1 MDGIWT
7 LTWFEGYDIYDLLV
21 GQNPWQ
27 ETARAFEDME
37 AGSETAM
44 RDYKRVDISMTC
56 GVGEAVGQIGCV
68 AENGLKMVENGRTD
82 L

>member
-1 MDGIWT
+1 
-7 LTWFEGYDIYDLLV
+7 
-21 GQNPWQ
+21 
-27 ETARAFEDME
+27 ME

-68 AENGLKMVENGRTD
+68 AENGRK
-82 L
+82 

>member
-1 MDGIWT
+1 
-7 LTWFEGYDIYDLLV
+7 
-21 GQNPWQ
+21 
-27 ETARAFEDME
+27 ME

-68 AENGLKMVENGRTD
+68 AENGRKWQNGFEKSCHLQEPHLGRSGDISWVST
-82 L
+82 